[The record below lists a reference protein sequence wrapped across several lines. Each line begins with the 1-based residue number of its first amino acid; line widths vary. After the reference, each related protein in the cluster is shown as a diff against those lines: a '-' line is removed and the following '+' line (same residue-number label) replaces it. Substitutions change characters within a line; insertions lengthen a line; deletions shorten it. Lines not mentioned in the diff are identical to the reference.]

1 MAAQLLL
8 ASPPRGTESGTA
20 ESYLAAQILLA
31 FFPPAHTCDQT
42 WGSDK
47 MHGITVEGVYTFEHA
62 VTMSNNE
69 MLILLLPTPP
79 TSVAQAMH
87 SCDQS

>member
-20 ESYLAAQILLA
+20 ESYLAAQTLLA

-42 WGSDK
+42 WACDQTWGCDK
-47 MHGITVEGVYTFEHA
+47 MHGMTVEGVYTFEHA

-69 MLILLLPTPP
+69 MLTLLLLIPP
-79 TSVAQAMH
+79 TSVAQAM
-87 SCDQS
+87 